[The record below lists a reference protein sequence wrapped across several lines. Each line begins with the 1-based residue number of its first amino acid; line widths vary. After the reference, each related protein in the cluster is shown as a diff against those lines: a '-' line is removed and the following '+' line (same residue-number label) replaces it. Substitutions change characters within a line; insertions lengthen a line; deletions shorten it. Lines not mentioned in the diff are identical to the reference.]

1 MNKKKWTLLILL
13 ILLTAGY
20 FKLFY
25 KNWNNE
31 SVTTNAD
38 CIIALDVKKITNTLI
53 WNFITSPSQ
62 WKTGNWFSSGKDG
75 KVHWDDMISLPDY
88 VFIFHRSGEPDN
100 AFYTV
105 VEINNKDD
113 FEKGLKQYGF
123 EKTATGSFISNE
135 AGVEFIQNGNRL
147 LIGNAGIDDRN
158 YIQQTAVALF
168 SQKQFIDKT
177 SLEKTVKANSH
188 LALNGVLFNK
198 TKWAGFYEIKGN
210 FNDTSLY
217 FTMPLTTA
225 KVNPFIPKEFS
236 FCDTAMLSVGFTQPT
251 KEFINNL
258 PLERIS
264 KALNFNVDSLLLPT
278 NKYYQLHISG
288 IYPRIESA
296 VTYTYDDNF
305 NQIENVVVNKVE
317 EPAFCFTVSGDS
329 VNYVYDYWNR
339 NGKLENNTGGSV
351 FTPIPFAKSYC
362 KVIDKN
368 TLTVASAGYTAPS
381 QNTTVTK
388 GMFLRILISKVPPAL
403 LNYVSPNAI
412 KLLKNIE
419 TLDAFISDEKG
430 EKVITLQ
437 FNKKK
442 NNLPL
447 VEF

>member
-1 MNKKKWTLLILL
+1 MNKKKWTLLILF

-25 KNWNNE
+25 KSWNNE
-31 SVTTNAD
+31 SVTRNAD
-38 CIIALDVKKITNTLI
+38 CIIALDVKRITNTLI

-62 WKTGNWFSSGKDG
+62 WKTSNWFSSGKDG
-75 KVHWDDMISLPDY
+75 KVHWDNMISLPDY

-158 YIQQTAVALF
+158 YLQQTATALF
-168 SQKQFIDKT
+168 NQKQFIDKT

-198 TKWAGFYEIKGN
+198 TEWAGFYEIKGN

-225 KVNPFIPKEFS
+225 KVNPFISKEFS

-251 KEFINNL
+251 KEFKNNL
-258 PLERIS
+258 PLQRIS
-264 KALNFNVDSLLLPT
+264 KALNFNVDSLLLSS
-278 NKYYQLHISG
+278 NNYYQLNISG
-288 IYPRIESA
+288 IYPRIDSA
-296 VTYTYDDNF
+296 ITYTYDDNF
-305 NQIENVVVNKVE
+305 NQIENIVVNKVE
-317 EPAFCFTVSGDS
+317 EPAFFFTVSGDS
-329 VNYVYDYWNR
+329 VNYIYDYWNR

-368 TLTVASAGYTAPS
+368 TLTVASAGYTAPL

-388 GMFLRILISKVPPAL
+388 GMFLRILISKVPPSL

-419 TLDAFISDEKG
+419 TLDAFISDENG